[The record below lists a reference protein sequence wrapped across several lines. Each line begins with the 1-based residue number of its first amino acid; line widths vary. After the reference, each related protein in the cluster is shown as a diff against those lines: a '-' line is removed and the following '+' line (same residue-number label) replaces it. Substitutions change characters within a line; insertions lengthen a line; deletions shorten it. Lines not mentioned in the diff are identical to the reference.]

1 MPVVLTVVE
10 LAFLSDEIG
19 SKIKNC
25 NNYSKRNVR
34 VEIKYKGVGEES
46 YSR

>member
-1 MPVVLTVVE
+1 MVLAVVE
-10 LAFLSDEIG
+10 LAFLSDEVG
-19 SKIKNC
+19 STIKNC

-34 VEIKYKGVGEES
+34 IEIKYKGVGEEP